1 MEKQETEVWK
11 VIKSFKDYEI
21 SNFGNIKN
29 LKTGKLVKLTK
40 NKKEGYISVSLKNEK
55 LGTVSKTVHS
65 LMASVFL
72 PQIQVNHIDGNKQNN
87 RLDNLEWSNGS
98 LNTLHAYKIGLAK
111 KLGGE
116 KARNVK
122 ITEEIVLA
130 IRKDRDEGMGITAVS
145 KKYNLKMGTVSNVYY
160 NNNWKYLINN

>member
-1 MEKQETEVWK
+1 
-11 VIKSFKDYEI
+11 
-21 SNFGNIKN
+21 
-29 LKTGKLVKLTK
+29 
-40 NKKEGYISVSLKNEK
+40 
-55 LGTVSKTVHS
+55 
-65 LMASVFL
+65 MASVFL

-122 ITEEIVLA
+122 LTEKIVLS
-130 IRKDRDEGMGITAVS
+130 IRKDRDQGMGVTEIS
-145 KKYNLKMGTVSNVYY
+145 KKYNLKIGTVSSVYY
-160 NNNWKYLINN
+160 NKNWKYLINN